1 MKFLLKLS
9 LFFYS
14 LNICFGQEPELKS
27 IEDVISGIDSL
38 LQEIDRSSENDLKE
52 TEELNQALQSDNPG
66 PSRSFR
72 AENELIPEELRAD
85 INAVPVDQVG
95 VQTAPPVPANPGI
108 LNHLLLSKQP
118 YPGQLITLR

>member
-14 LNICFGQEPELKS
+14 FNLCFGQEPELKS

-52 TEELNQALQSDNPG
+52 TEDLNQALQSDTPG
-66 PSRSFR
+66 SSRSFR
-72 AENELIPEELRAD
+72 AENELMPQEIGRAH
-85 INAVPVDQVG
+85 V
-95 VQTAPPVPANPGI
+95 
-108 LNHLLLSKQP
+108 
-118 YPGQLITLR
+118 

>member
-14 LNICFGQEPELKS
+14 FNICFGQEPELKS

-52 TEELNQALQSDNPG
+52 TEELNQALQSDAPG
-66 PSRSFR
+66 P
-72 AENELIPEELRAD
+72 
-85 INAVPVDQVG
+85 PV
-95 VQTAPPVPANPGI
+95 
-108 LNHLLLSKQP
+108 LSVLKMNSC
-118 YPGQLITLR
+118 LKS